1 MKNTRFYYSRTYT
14 YREPIGHRKQF
25 LFNLVEREGDTA
37 VFCHINDGGTQTYP
51 ARIEKRVDKE
61 VAWVN
66 YFGRQI
72 FLRADT
78 YYPKGYLFGSSQ
90 EMEKDHVKDA
100 YLHTIHNREE
110 INASNMVYC
119 ASCRTFAHP
128 SEVTE
133 FVDEGKTGICPY
145 CGINALVG
153 NACELKL
160 SDNVLNELHHMY
172 FTDNPTIRLTM
183 KRLKGASPT
192 PCSPYV
198 WLALNHDES
207 TCLAADVS
215 SYSEEEAPEKLME
228 LWHKLGSILFTN
240 IYEATRCECDGIEGK
255 EAEHAIINAL
265 FKYFEE
271 ENKEEKCPYEIKREV
286 DFVLTTAWDNKSQYF
301 TLRLDGEIEFH

>member
-1 MKNTRFYYSRTYT
+1 MGNIRFYYSRSY
-14 YREPIGHRKQF
+14 YYSEPTGRRKQF
-25 LFNLVEREGDTA
+25 RFNLVERGEDTA
-37 VFCHINDGGTQTYP
+37 EFRLITDEGTQTYP
-51 ARIEKRVDKE
+51 ARIERSVNKE

-72 FLRADT
+72 FLRADN
-78 YYPKGYLFGSSQ
+78 YYPKYLSEDPR

-110 INASNMVYC
+110 INASSIVYC
-119 ASCRTFAHP
+119 ASCRTFEHP
-128 SEVTE
+128 SEIKK
-133 FVDEGKTGICPY
+133 FIDDGKTGICPH

-153 NACELKL
+153 NACGLKL
-160 SDNVLNELHHMY
+160 SNNVLNELHHMY

-183 KRLKGASPT
+183 KKLKGASPT

-198 WLALNHDES
+198 WLAFNHDES
-207 TCLAADVS
+207 QCLAADVS

-255 EAEHAIINAL
+255 EAEHAIVNAL